1 MSHQIVEIARSP
13 VSVAMDRAPIGL
25 ISCEGT
31 RLTLR
36 NEQSVRVRPV
46 RPADAETIQEFVRRL
61 SITSRRLRFHM
72 AIRELAPA
80 MLARFTEPTGRG
92 HVLLAEAHDGETW
105 CMVAMA
111 QYALG
116 DDDGTCELALVVADA
131 WQRVGLG
138 RALVEMLI
146 QSARDARCVRAV
158 ADVRRDNE
166 AVLALGRA
174 YDCTVVRSP
183 YGATMLRLVRI
194 SGPCVSQQ
202 GAYCRRKRASDGL
215 TAAFAA
221 SSAIAAAFTERTVPD
236 HIVRRSS

>member
-13 VSVAMDRAPIGL
+13 VSVAVDRAPIGL
-25 ISCEGT
+25 IPCEGT

-72 AIRELAPA
+72 AIRELAPS
-80 MLARFTEPTGRG
+80 MLARLTESTGRG

-116 DDDGTCELALVVADA
+116 DDEGTCELALVVADA
-131 WQRVGLG
+131 WQGVGLG
-138 RALVEMLI
+138 RALVEVLI
-146 QSARDARCVRAV
+146 QSARHAGFVRAI
-158 ADVRRDNE
+158 ADVLRDNE
-166 AVLALGRA
+166 AMLALGRA
-174 YDCTVVRSP
+174 YDFTVVRSP
-183 YGATMLRLVRI
+183 YGATMLRLERDLQDVLPTGRGWNPGG
-194 SGPCVSQQ
+194 SAP
-202 GAYCRRKRASDGL
+202 RARP
-215 TAAFAA
+215 TEAFA
-221 SSAIAAAFTERTVPD
+221 
-236 HIVRRSS
+236 